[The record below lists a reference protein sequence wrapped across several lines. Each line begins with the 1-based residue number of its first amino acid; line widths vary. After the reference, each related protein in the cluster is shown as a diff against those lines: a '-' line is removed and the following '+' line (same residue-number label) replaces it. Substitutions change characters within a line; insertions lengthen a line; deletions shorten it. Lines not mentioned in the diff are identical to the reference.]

1 MKFLSNDKF
10 ITGGLRFIGAILAV
24 LSVLCLGMW
33 LYAMFFDSLEELE
46 RQNMSSKLIGF
57 VGFGSI
63 GFFLLAVARLI
74 EIGQRIAD
82 KK

>member
-1 MKFLSNDKF
+1 MQFLSNDKF
-10 ITGGLRFIGAILAV
+10 ITAGLRFIGAILAI
-24 LSVLCLGMW
+24 LSLISLGMW

-46 RQNMSSKLIGF
+46 RQDMSNSLIGF

-63 GFFLLAVARLI
+63 GFFLLAIARLI
-74 EIGQRIAD
+74 EIGQKIAD